1 MKSGSACNANAVD
14 TQAGIQGFPEIPGT
28 SISSQNFLLLLPC
41 FIFQGIQEYQ
51 KWKGILRSSVPE
63 LASRIGIICELWLAS
78 LGLEGFWSLFQA
90 HWVKECH
97 SWLRTSAMG
106 LVSRVG
112 ACMPELCLHVIIQP
126 LHFTAVDTE
135 VIESEWRFQGHTPSL
150 DYRSW
155 ESLIFDFAP
164 GQSSVWREQT
174 EKQWLKY
181 LIPPRMDPLSSQL
194 LQTFPESHHLQDRAS
209 SSEHGP

>member
-1 MKSGSACNANAVD
+1 MKSGSVCNANSVD

-28 SISSQNFLLLLPC
+28 SISSQNFLLLPC

-51 KWKGILRSSVPE
+51 KWKGILRSSVPG

-78 LGLEGFWSLFQA
+78 LGIEGFWSLFQA

-97 SWLRTSAMG
+97 DWLRMSAMG

-112 ACMPELCLHVIIQP
+112 ACMPELCLHIIIQP

-135 VIESEWRFQGHTPSL
+135 AIESEWLFQGHTIKSNTIKT
-150 DYRSW
+150 RMCSSW
-155 ESLIFDFAP
+155 LLAKWSFHDGGTVRRRVSKACWQDQGASGLETATYV
-164 GQSSVWREQT
+164 GR
-174 EKQWLKY
+174 KQF
-181 LIPPRMDPLSSQL
+181 SSQW
-194 LQTFPESHHLQDRAS
+194 
-209 SSEHGP
+209 